1 MNISDSNLES
11 RNKRHSP
18 IQHVHKFIRI
28 QSKFLCKS
36 CQFSILPDF
45 SFYKHKCLSCYKWT
59 KFEKMNVEV
68 TVKKKGY
75 KQIFIPVTVGLT
87 KLVSDI
93 QSPCFGSILGECR
106 SLILSLSLF
115 LSFKLYGAKQLIF
128 TQGKKPNVTSD
139 KLQEKFCF

>member
-1 MNISDSNLES
+1 MNRSDSNLES

-59 KFEKMNVEV
+59 KFEKIML
-68 TVKKKGY
+68 KWQWKKGY
-75 KQIFIPVTVGLT
+75 KQIFKPVTVGLT
-87 KLVSDI
+87 KLVSDT

-106 SLILSLSLF
+106 SLILSFASVSKFQTLWC
-115 LSFKLYGAKQLIF
+115 KATDLYTRQKAPCDLWQTAGF
-128 TQGKKPNVTSD
+128 Y
-139 KLQEKFCF
+139 F